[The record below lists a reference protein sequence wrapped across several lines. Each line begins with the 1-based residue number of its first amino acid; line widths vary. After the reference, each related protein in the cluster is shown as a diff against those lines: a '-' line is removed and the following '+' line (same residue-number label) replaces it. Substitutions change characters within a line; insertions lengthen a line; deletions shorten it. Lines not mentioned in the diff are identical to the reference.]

1 MGNKNSN
8 HKYIREIQVKFR
20 KKRVSADS
28 PVDRPILDPED
39 LVEIFQEMQD
49 EASEKLIGVS
59 LDAKNVVLAF
69 EVIAIGAVNV
79 VGAKMMEILRTPIIV
94 KASSFVLI
102 HNHPSGDA
110 TPSEADRLLT
120 DEIVDLGNRLGLPLV
135 DHIIIGDE
143 NYFSFA
149 EQGLIETD

>member
-8 HKYIREIQVKFR
+8 HKYIREVQVKFR

-39 LVEIFQEMQD
+39 LVEIFQDMQD

-59 LDAKNVVLAF
+59 LDAKSVVLAF
-69 EVIAIGAVNV
+69 EIIAIGAVNV

-94 KASSFVLI
+94 KASSFILI
-102 HNHPSGDA
+102 HNHPSGDS
-110 TPSEADRLLT
+110 TPSDEDRSIT
-120 DEIVDLGNRLGLPLV
+120 EEIHDLGKRLGLPLV
-135 DHIIIGDE
+135 DHIIIGDG

-149 EQGLIETD
+149 ENGLLED